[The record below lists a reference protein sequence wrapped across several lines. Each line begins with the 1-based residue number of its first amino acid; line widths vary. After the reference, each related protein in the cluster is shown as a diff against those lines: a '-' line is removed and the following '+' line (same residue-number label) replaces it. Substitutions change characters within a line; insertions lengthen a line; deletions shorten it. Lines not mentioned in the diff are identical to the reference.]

1 MNCEE
6 TRMSEWGVR
15 ERVSAKMEPTSA
27 GRGLADT
34 AGATPAWAS
43 AQAEHE

>member
-6 TRMSEWGVR
+6 TRMREWGVR
-15 ERVSAKMEPTSA
+15 EIVIAKMEPTSA
-27 GRGLADT
+27 GSTLADI

-43 AQAEHE
+43 AHTEHE